1 MFDVFY
7 VDFLKDFRQ
16 NSSISTGIDY
26 RVKLNCSK
34 TGARG
39 RLAAVILCCAHHSHV
54 IILFPFPSMYSKKL
68 SFFHILI
75 YILIFQVQR
84 YTTKF
89 TPLMLLD
96 WCLTRLSQM
105 V

>member
-54 IILFPFPSMYSKKL
+54 ILLLVYSPSHLCILKNYIF
-68 SFFHILI
+68 LI
-75 YILIFQVQR
+75 Y
-84 YTTKF
+84 
-89 TPLMLLD
+89 
-96 WCLTRLSQM
+96 
-105 V
+105 